1 MHARNY
7 KIVNPSVL
15 LMNTY
20 DKHYRE
26 PHYFGDPYPEL
37 ITFFGEYEPK
47 GKVLDLGCGQGR
59 DSIALARM
67 GYAVTGVDISK
78 IGVSQMMSIAKK
90 EKLNI
95 KGTVADN
102 YSYEVDVS
110 VDIVLL
116 DSMFHF
122 YKPDK
127 EKEAGLLRRIMIE
140 LKVDGLL
147 CIVIWRSNKIEVG
160 LLRVLDEVKSK
171 WETLVDRY
179 ISYPDKNMDMRMIVR
194 RKMEN

>member
-1 MHARNY
+1 M
-7 KIVNPSVL
+7 V
-15 LMNTY
+15 TY
-20 DKHYRE
+20 DKHYQE
-26 PHYFGDPYPEL
+26 PNYFGEPYPEL
-37 ITFFGEYEPK
+37 VAFFKEYEPK

-67 GYAVTGVDISK
+67 GYAVTGVDILK
-78 IGVSQMMSIAKK
+78 LGVSQMMSIAKN
-90 EKLNI
+90 EGLNI
-95 KGTVADN
+95 KGIIDDIF
-102 YSYEVDVS
+102 SFEIDES

-127 EKEAGLLRRIMIE
+127 EKEAELLRRIMDE

-147 CIVIWRSNKIEVG
+147 CIIIWRSKKIEIE
-160 LLRVLDEVKSK
+160 LLRVLDEAKPK
-171 WETLVDRY
+171 WVTLVDNY
-179 ISYPDKNMDMRMIVR
+179 IAYPEKEMDMRMIVR